1 MAPIAPI
8 TPPPVMAPMAPIAP
22 PPVMAPTIPTPMT
35 TGGIGAA

>member
-8 TPPPVMAPMAPIAP
+8 APPPVMAPMAPIAP